1 MTTLVK
7 ELNGT
12 CQIVVHSHDD
22 NATALTSTPRFFAD
36 ISNMSKN
43 DKDIVGVLLEGDLEI
58 ETVVGTL
65 ISFPILALNF
75 AAFADGRG
83 LTQATLLRTRYN
95 FSGEIRAVGEVL
107 PDWTP
112 FMYRSGFNAF
122 ELANEADAETAI
134 NCINRITDHYQG
146 SAREP
151 KPAFRRHTLS

>member
-7 ELNGT
+7 ESNGIY
-12 CQIVVHSHDD
+12 QIVVHSDDD
-22 NATALTSTPRFFAD
+22 NTTALTSTSRFFTEV
-36 ISNMSKN
+36 SNMEKI

-65 ISFPILALNF
+65 ISFPILAINF

-83 LTQATLLRTRYN
+83 LTQAALLRTRYN